1 MKDFLISYNKMDRQ
15 WAEWIAW
22 ELEAVGSSVVIQAW
36 DFRPGSNFVLE
47 MQMAAQ
53 DATRTIAVL
62 SPDYLGALYTQPEWA
77 AALSQD
83 PLGKEGKLVCVLV
96 RNAELKGL
104 LKQIIYIDLLGLDED
119 AARRELLSGLDRGRA
134 KPIVAPLFPASL
146 VHHDLERKPYPGN
159 LANERAEAG
168 EYESFVP
175 DKIIEGL
182 SLEISRPGDELRSL
196 ISKAKDPEEHNKNE
210 YDGAVNAIFAA
221 IYEEKIYLRKLSNGS
236 PPSISDEE
244 GLSRLWFK
252 AWKQLRKF
260 HDNIAHLCLV
270 RGYCWNDERLRI
282 DAKYSD
288 LLVDIDSIFDEM
300 RLLLGKQE
308 R

>member
-1 MKDFLISYNKMDRQ
+1 MKDFLISYNKADRQ

-22 ELEAVGSSVVIQAW
+22 ELEAAGSSVVIQAW

-47 MQMAAQ
+47 MQTATQ
-53 DATRTIAVL
+53 HATRTIAVL
-62 SPDYLGALYTQPEWA
+62 SPDYLTALYTHPEWA

-96 RNAELKGL
+96 RKAELKGL

-119 AARRELLSGLDRGRA
+119 AARRELLGGLNRGRA
-134 KPIVAPLFPASL
+134 KPPVAPLFPASSAR
-146 VHHDLERKPYPGN
+146 HNPERRPYPGDP
-159 LANERAEAG
+159 ANEKAETD
-168 EYESFVP
+168 EHESFVP
-175 DKIIEGL
+175 DKTVEGL
-182 SLEISRPGDELRSL
+182 SLEISRPADELRSL
-196 ISKAKDPEEHNKNE
+196 ISKAKDPDEHNKNQ

-221 IYEEKIYLRKLSNGS
+221 IYEEKIYLRRLRNGAS
-236 PPSISDEE
+236 PSITDEE
-244 GLSRLWFK
+244 GLSRLWFE

-260 HDNIAHLCLV
+260 HDNIARLCLV

-300 RLLLGKQE
+300 RLLLGKQ
-308 R
+308 